1 MPGFD
6 IATSHS
12 HTSRMR
18 DARAW
23 FGAFG
28 AAAVAGVGVGMV
40 DVSVLPDMSQ
50 FGAFGVALAAAVV
63 GGLILAGK
71 VRGVHERLRAE
82 LTEHRLPITHQ
93 LRVPPAKPVK
103 ENKLDDGRVVP
114 ARGGGYAFDHRAFL
128 VGQEIPVSVSAP
140 HAGNAS
146 GKHPPPSVSQRFR
159 DVIWAGA
166 FGGAQRIKGTCA
178 PSEPVAAFWL
188 TEESVVNLRVARKL
202 L

>member
-18 DARAW
+18 DARGW
-23 FGAFG
+23 FGRAG
-28 AAAVAGVGVGMV
+28 ASGLAGVGVGMV

-128 VGQEIPVSVSAP
+128 VGQEIPVSVIAP

-146 GKHPPPSVSQRFR
+146 GETSTAVREPTVKGRNLGLRFR
-159 DVIWAGA
+159 RRSAH
-166 FGGAQRIKGTCA
+166 QRDMRAVRTCCGILA
-178 PSEPVAAFWL
+178 HGRAS
-188 TEESVVNLRVARKL
+188 R
-202 L
+202 